1 MAAAAAEREAEVVGQ
16 AAEQEVA
23 PGAAEAL
30 ERTAVAQAAEPA
42 QGDS

>member
-1 MAAAAAEREAEVVGQ
+1 MAVAAAVVEQQAEEVEQ
-16 AAEQEVA
+16 AVEQPVA
-23 PGAAEAL
+23 PAAL